1 MEIDDFVLLPRPGE
15 PKWPA
20 EELPEYLD
28 DIDELVTELSSQLW
42 PINRF
47 IHDNPELGYHETQAH
62 DTLVR
67 FMKSKPG
74 WKVTPSAFGIET
86 AWQAV
91 YDTERPGPV
100 VNFNAEMGKQLQL
113 SLNPYKLSSSTC
125 YLHSKLILQ

>member
-1 MEIDDFVLLPRPGE
+1 MMEIDDFVLIPRPGE

-28 DIDELVTELSSQLW
+28 DIDELITELSYQLW

-91 YDTERPGPV
+91 YDTGRPGPV
-100 VNFNAEMGKQLQL
+100 VNFNAEMGEQQSPTS
-113 SLNPYKLSSSTC
+113 SL
-125 YLHSKLILQ
+125 I